1 MHIEHLTVGNEKIYA
16 ANFRPVDSA
25 LHQPSEKDRGKGKKE
40 TNGMRKMMKGNKRMR
55 VKGQ

>member
-55 VKGQ
+55 VK